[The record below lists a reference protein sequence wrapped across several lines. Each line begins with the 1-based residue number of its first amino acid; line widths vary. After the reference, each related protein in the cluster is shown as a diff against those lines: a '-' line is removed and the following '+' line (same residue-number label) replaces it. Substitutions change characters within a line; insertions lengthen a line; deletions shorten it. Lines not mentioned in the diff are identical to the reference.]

1 MEKKIVSIT
10 TKIIRASM
18 SSRRDYL
25 NSVAAAAGL
34 VVFAL
39 LQTTPVCADETE
51 YRIIPYLWTAGMDVE
66 IGRPGLTTDADVDF
80 SDYIDFIDT
89 GAAFIF
95 DAVGEKWSFIANI
108 LYVELSEDIDLPA
121 TTVDVE
127 VRESIFEFAV
137 GYRPQDFDKVRILGG
152 ARYLDLETTID
163 FANGPDF
170 DKGRSWWDPFIGL
183 EWRPHQDKWEYYVQG
198 DIGGGVDADFAWQV
212 ALGATYHFSDKY
224 AVSAGYRY
232 LDIDYDDD
240 GFIFDGNLEG
250 IQIGLM
256 FKF

>member
-1 MEKKIVSIT
+1 MIS
-10 TKIIRASM
+10 
-18 SSRRDYL
+18 
-25 NSVAAAAGL
+25 AG
-34 VVFAL
+34 
-39 LQTTPVCADETE
+39 QTE

-66 IGRPGLTTDADVDF
+66 IGKPGMTTDADVGFD
-80 SDYIDFIDT
+80 DYTDFIDI

-127 VRESIFEFAV
+127 IRESIFEFAV
-137 GYRPQDFDKVRILGG
+137 GYRPQDFDNVRILGG

-163 FANGPDF
+163 FANGPNF

-183 EWRPHQDKWEYYVQG
+183 EWRPRQDKWEYYIEG
-198 DIGGGVDADFAWQV
+198 DIGGGVDADFVWQV

-224 AVSAGYRY
+224 AVSGGYRY

-240 GFIFDGNLEG
+240 GFVFDGNLEG